1 MKTKKGF
8 TSVVILMML
17 VIATSCGSGKN
28 EVSEKS
34 TDTKSVEIK
43 STENKSVET
52 KSTET
57 KTEDVPPIDYGKKLE
72 NNFESEWLNMKFVVP
87 ENITIVT
94 PDEFQSKLGVSP
106 DKLELDYSFFA
117 VDPMGTINIQL
128 AYAEVS
134 EKMTAEKYMQNK
146 KDQFSKKYEFVEEGT
161 RELAGKKFYYLKCA
175 LNDKGTVQ
183 EHYFYKQGDY
193 IVTIVCS
200 YIEPAE
206 ENKEEFLNGITTL
219 K

>member
-1 MKTKKGF
+1 MIMKKF
-8 TSVVILMML
+8 ITSIIIVLLLAIV
-17 VIATSCGSGKN
+17 TSCGSGKT
-28 EVSEKS
+28 EVSDKS
-34 TDTKSVEIK
+34 TESKNIETKN
-43 STENKSVET
+43 TENKSVES

-57 KTEDVPPIDYGKKLE
+57 KTEEVPPIDYGKKVG

-87 ENITIVT
+87 ENIMIVT

-128 AYAEVS
+128 AYDEVS
-134 EKMTAEKYMQNK
+134 NKMTAEKYMQNK

-161 RELAGKKFYYLKCA
+161 RELAGKEFYYLKYA